1 MKAIV
6 YHKYGTPDLLELKEV
21 EIPTPRDKEVLIKVD
36 AVSVNSWDWDLL
48 TGTFQ
53 GRLGAFR
60 KPKFKILGA
69 DIAGKV
75 EAVGSNV
82 KQFQVGDEVFG
93 DISGFR
99 AGDWGGFA
107 EFVCARENV
116 LTLKPASMT
125 FEEAAAIPQAGVL
138 ALQGLRDKRQIQP
151 GAKDFD

>member
-21 EIPTPRDKEVLIKVD
+21 EIPTPRDKEVLVKVH
-36 AVSVNSWDWDLL
+36 AASVNSWDWDLL

-75 EAVGSNV
+75 EALGSNV
-82 KQFQVGDEVFG
+82 KRFQPGDEVFG

-99 AGDWGGFA
+99 TRDWGGFA
-107 EFVCARENV
+107 EYVWVGRSR
-116 LTLKPASMT
+116 LTVIYT
-125 FEEAAAIPQAGVL
+125 
-138 ALQGLRDKRQIQP
+138 
-151 GAKDFD
+151 